1 MIPSPHILSWYIWKK
16 LPHFVWEFVI
26 TAILGRYLNN
36 YFFLA
41 GHSMLWWTPHL
52 GYLKRETMLEEL
64 ILLKPIDT
72 MAKEFQRK
80 ERELNLERF
89 PKQCS
94 TSPGRIMVVQQCDGS
109 TVWWDLIKILC
120 HFEESEH
127 CECQS
132 QLLYFNLFVI
142 FCDPASNICIIPILF
157 SYPIWIKIWQK
168 GFSCDMK
175 VD

>member
-36 YFFLA
+36 KLYLHGFNVL
-41 GHSMLWWTPHL
+41 LDIPCCDKTPHL
-52 GYLKRETMLEEL
+52 GYLKREVLGEL

-142 FCDPASNICIIPILF
+142 FCDPASNICIILF
-157 SYPIWIKIWQK
+157 SSHIQYE
-168 GFSCDMK
+168 
-175 VD
+175 